1 MFDASIESQ
10 CRIAL
15 CLWQLFSSRRRV
27 RLFLMDVE
35 DEVDDDPT
43 DTSQTDYHM
52 TGCDLTSATDDSSYV
67 EVDDE
72 NKENS
77 DTTIELLL

>member
-1 MFDASIESQ
+1 
-10 CRIAL
+10 
-15 CLWQLFSSRRRV
+15 
-27 RLFLMDVE
+27 MDVE

-43 DTSQTDYHM
+43 DTSQVDCGI
-52 TGCDLTSATDDSSYV
+52 TGCDLTVAADDSSYI

-77 DTTIELLL
+77 I

>member
-1 MFDASIESQ
+1 
-10 CRIAL
+10 
-15 CLWQLFSSRRRV
+15 
-27 RLFLMDVE
+27 MDVE
-35 DEVDDDPT
+35 DEADEDPT
-43 DTSQTDYHM
+43 DTSQTDCHM